1 MSRKLLLNN
10 VKAEPDRFCWIGVL
24 PYDESGDI
32 GWIDFEQSILNV
44 SESSL
49 EKNVN
54 ADYLIKLMED
64 EVPIAESIEVYMSE
78 GDYLIAV
85 VPEGYTVMI
94 DNGIGTLTPFTDDN
108 GELPVNAEPVKELIG
123 GVQYYIFGFMS
134 RNGGPRFIRIFAD

>member
-54 ADYLIKLMED
+54 ADDLIKLMED
-64 EVPIAESIEVYMSE
+64 EVPIAESIEVYMNE

-123 GVQYYIFGFMS
+123 GVQYYIFGIMS
-134 RNGGPRFIRIFAD
+134 YISGERFIYVFAD

>member
-24 PYDESGDI
+24 PFDESGEI
-32 GWIDFEQSILNV
+32 GWIDFEQSILNIN
-44 SESSL
+44 EASL

-78 GDYLIAV
+78 GDYFIAV

-94 DNGIGTLTPFTDDN
+94 DNGIGTLTPFTDAN

-123 GVQYYIFGFMS
+123 GIQYYIFGFMS
-134 RNGGPRFIRIFAD
+134 LNSGPRFIRIFAD